1 MDPRNVAHDKTVA
14 QEKKKHHAALASDA
28 VPHVQPG
35 KKPKKGKRTAVT
47 AAHAAPA
54 EETEEAKNVDA
65 AASHEPVP
73 APSAPPEP
81 PPELEGAL
89 VVLAQLKDLAFHAN
103 AHQGR
108 LAELMLTTE
117 EKLKQKDF
125 SVTIGDLYSAQADLH
140 TRLTDLVT
148 KYSAECD
155 RLQGQS

>member
-14 QEKKKHHAALASDA
+14 QEKKKHHAAAVSDT

-54 EETEEAKNVDA
+54 EETETGNAGA
-65 AASHEPVP
+65 ADPQEPI
-73 APSAPPEP
+73 APQSAPPEP

-125 SVTIGDLYSAQADLH
+125 SVTIGDIYSAQADVH

-155 RLQGQS
+155 RLQVGG

>member
-1 MDPRNVAHDKTVA
+1 MDFRNVAHDKTVA
-14 QEKKKHHAALASDA
+14 QEKKKKHGAVSDA

-54 EETEEAKNVDA
+54 EDDHASAAGGASSQEA
-65 AASHEPVP
+65 SPLPVQ
-73 APSAPPEP
+73 SAPAEP

-108 LAELMLTTE
+108 LAELMLTVE
-117 EKLKQKDF
+117 EKLKQKELAT
-125 SVTIGDLYSAQADLH
+125 VIGDIYSAQADLH
-140 TRLTDLVT
+140 TRLTDFVT
-148 KYSAECD
+148 RYSAECD
-155 RLQGQS
+155 RLQA